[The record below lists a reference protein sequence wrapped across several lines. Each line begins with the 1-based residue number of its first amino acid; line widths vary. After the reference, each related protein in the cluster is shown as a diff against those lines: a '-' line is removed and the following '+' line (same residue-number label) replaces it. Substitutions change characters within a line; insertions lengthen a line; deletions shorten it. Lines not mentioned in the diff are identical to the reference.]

1 MPDFD
6 KIDAGIQELRIKRE
20 AAKIAKGT
28 KWEPGAAERLNGA
41 IRKLNEVLPK
51 KTGINQSLNRV

>member
-41 IRKLNEVLPK
+41 IR
-51 KTGINQSLNRV
+51 